1 MNIYGPKNWLSAL
14 FLTSFI
20 ACGGANAQAQT
31 QAPRAAEE
39 SRTERLEKRAERFKE
54 ASWAKLALSLTGESP
69 EIEMLAKRKLKQM
82 PDLARILRKE
92 LGGPYTPLALDVI
105 GTLELKDFFND
116 LLVLSERDE
125 DGFITQT
132 LNMLLDEKNLD
143 QLIKT
148 YLDRL
153 SQDESSVYYSGPA
166 KASMID
172 TLDRLQVEFSSK
184 LYKKLFDDSNFEV
197 RMMTFHHLRNALMRS
212 QNPNLL
218 PALKTAMMQAPQQL
232 RISAI
237 HLVGE
242 LNGPLQKE
250 ASSLLNRCV
259 QDSSMKVR
267 SECQATVDSILSP
280 QKKGKEP

>member
-1 MNIYGPKNWLSAL
+1 
-14 FLTSFI
+14 
-20 ACGGANAQAQT
+20 
-31 QAPRAAEE
+31 
-39 SRTERLEKRAERFKE
+39 
-54 ASWAKLALSLTGESP
+54 
-69 EIEMLAKRKLKQM
+69 
-82 PDLARILRKE
+82 

-148 YLDRL
+148 YMDRL
-153 SQDESSVYYSGPA
+153 SQDESRVYYPGPA

-172 TLDRLQVEFSSK
+172 TLDRLQIDFSPK

-197 RMMTFHHLRNALMRS
+197 RMMAFHHLRNALLRS

-218 PALKTAMMQAPQQL
+218 PALKTAIMQPPQQL

-267 SECQATVDSILSP
+267 SECQATVDSLLSS
-280 QKKGKEP
+280 QKKGNEP